1 MLLKSRLLHRS
12 IASSL
17 RCRYSASA
25 PAVAVPPPLL
35 VKVRDDMKAA
45 MRSKDS
51 ARLDV
56 LRGLISETTNAAKTS
71 SPVTT
76 DSHMLQLIRKR
87 AKSSEIAAKEAEDA
101 NRDDLRGKE
110 LQQVAVLVAYIKDS
124 NFMGEEEVKIVVQQ
138 TIGKM
143 RMEGN
148 RCDKGSVMK
157 ALVGPGGALN
167 GQLVD
172 RKDVANIVDGML

>member
-1 MLLKSRLLHRS
+1 
-12 IASSL
+12 
-17 RCRYSASA
+17 
-25 PAVAVPPPLL
+25 
-35 VKVRDDMKAA
+35 
-45 MRSKDS
+45 
-51 ARLDV
+51 
-56 LRGLISETTNAAKTS
+56 
-71 SPVTT
+71 
-76 DSHMLQLIRKR
+76 MLQLIRKR

-110 LQQVAVLVAYIKDS
+110 LQQIAVLEAYIKDS
-124 NFMGEEEVKIVVQQ
+124 NVMGEEEVKTVVQQ

-172 RKDVANIVDGML
+172 RKDVTNIVDGML